1 MCPESEY
8 TSCKYEKKYIFKG
21 NKAHPTVIGDVLFVF
36 VFSSYITHFCVFK
49 SKK

>member
-36 VFSSYITHFCVFK
+36 SSYITHFRVFK